1 MQLNKT
7 KICKTKR
14 LILIIKDDTFK
25 QPDFKKIPFLNS
37 NSSSF
42 VSVFCFFSFYLNPS
56 ICQISK
62 INVSR
67 NTLNTSLK
75 RTKRR
80 KEFKRQGYQRKASFN
95 FNMNKQEGTKNPETA
110 WSKQTKVKV
119 GKQKHGKWLRLDD
132 QEKLHK
138 NNITSQWLRI
148 KLERNKGD
156 EHTVG
161 RKQVE

>member
-1 MQLNKT
+1 M
-7 KICKTKR
+7 I
-14 LILIIKDDTFK
+14 ILIIKDDTFK
-25 QPDFKKIPFLNS
+25 QPEKIPFLNS

-42 VSVFCFFSFYLNPS
+42 VSFPFLLLESFNLSNIKNQCVKKYS
-56 ICQISK
+56 EDKCKKDQK
-62 INVSR
+62 
-67 NTLNTSLK
+67 
-75 RTKRR
+75 
-80 KEFKRQGYQRKASFN
+80 KEGIQEARIPKKGKLN
-95 FNMNKQEGTKNPETA
+95 FNMTKQEGTKNPETA

-161 RKQVE
+161 RKQVG